1 MDFALLSNFLKR
13 YSDKAPR
20 ITSKSLL
27 FSSLSTVILT
37 LSPTLLVSRILKR
50 SDESFTALSSIFLMI
65 SPSDIL
71 PFAD

>member
-27 FSSLSTVILT
+27 FSSLSTVMLT

-50 SDESFTALSSIFLMI
+50 SDESFTALLSIFLMI

>member
-13 YSDKAPR
+13 YSDRAPR
-20 ITSKSLL
+20 VTSKSLL
-27 FSSLSTVILT
+27 FSSLSTVMLT